1 MYGNRA
7 FEKRG
12 EFSNKET
19 ATAKMWRKDSMFSMK
34 SHHSSMLT
42 SQSPELLGLNFLSDS
57 SSDGS
62 GGGGDGGGGGDSSR
76 EKLQKREESWSG
88 IYTTTDEY
96 VDESTK
102 AFQPR
107 KARDAQYSIREEA
120 PVAPQDPLVV
130 VKTFMDSV
138 ISVSH
143 RKHEQKLDQV
153 RE

>member
-1 MYGNRA
+1 
-7 FEKRG
+7 
-12 EFSNKET
+12 
-19 ATAKMWRKDSMFSMK
+19 MWRKDSMFSMK

-57 SSDGS
+57 SSGGFYGCSDGS

-96 VDESTK
+96 VDESTS
-102 AFQPR
+102 AFQLR